1 MTLELTRAER
11 AARDLR
17 HHEII
22 ADEYERVVNEPR
34 TLGNNALFRK
44 VFGLV
49 PKQRRQMLDIG
60 CGTGQMTLRFGRK
73 FAAVTAVDHSAAM
86 LQIAQANLAVEPALG
101 SRVTCL
107 EQDAFSFASAATT
120 QFDFICAVGF
130 LHHLSQSDLTEMLR
144 LLKQRLAV
152 GGRMVF
158 AEPLAFDPAD
168 EPKLAQWWNA
178 PFRAQFAGYFKEAED
193 PDEGPIPLQLMHQ
206 TLAKVGLRLV
216 YERRGW
222 ELFPRFGGNVI
233 DRLAIP
239 ILDLFTRKL
248 GVVGMFVVEAA

>member
-1 MTLELTRAER
+1 MELTRAER

-34 TLGNNALFRK
+34 TLGNDALFRK
-44 VFGLV
+44 VFSLL
-49 PKQRRQMLDIG
+49 PRQRRQMLDIG

-86 LQIAQANLAVEPALG
+86 LDIAKAKLAAEPALRP
-101 SRVTCL
+101 RVTCL
-107 EQDAFSFASAATT
+107 EQDAFSFASAGTT

-130 LHHLSQSDLTEMLR
+130 LHHLSQNDLTEMLR
-144 LLKQRLAV
+144 LLKQRLAA

-158 AEPLAFDPAD
+158 AEPLAFDPAE

-178 PFRAQFAGYFKEAED
+178 PFRARFAGYSKDAED
-193 PDEGPIPLQLMHQ
+193 PDEGPIPLQVVHEI
-206 TLAKVGLRLV
+206 LAKVGLKSV

-222 ELFPRFGGNVI
+222 ELFPRFGGNLI
-233 DRLAIP
+233 DRLVIP
-239 ILDLFTRKL
+239 VLDLFTRKR
-248 GVVGMFVVEAA
+248 GVVGMFVVEAV